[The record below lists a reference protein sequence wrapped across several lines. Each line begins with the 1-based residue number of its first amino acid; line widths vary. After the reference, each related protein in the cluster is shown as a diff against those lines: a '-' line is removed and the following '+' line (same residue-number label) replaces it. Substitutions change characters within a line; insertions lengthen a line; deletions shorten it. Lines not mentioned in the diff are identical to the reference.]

1 MMSSWYLKIPG
12 VHDIAIIQSHYSTLK
27 LAADSWEES
36 STVRKFAVSGF
47 AR

>member
-1 MMSSWYLKIPG
+1 VY
-12 VHDIAIIQSHYSTLK
+12 DIAIMQSHYSTLK
-27 LAADSWEES
+27 LPAASWGES